1 MDVITLVG
9 KYDTYDNWVNGT
21 SSMDIFDT
29 LITILATGI
38 AVVSAGHALLS
49 KRDPKASIG
58 WIAVCVLI
66 PFAGP
71 LLYYLFGINRVRTR
85 ARKLQRRSES
95 LQAVE
100 AKPVRKRKVR
110 TAADAGSQSE
120 NPELVHISEIITD
133 RPLVGG
139 NLIGVLHNGEQAY
152 PAMLDAIENARQSL
166 FLATYIFETNDTGRA
181 FVDALD
187 RAVRRGVDVRVM
199 IDGLSDMVNLPRA
212 SRLLK
217 KRGIPFAMFLPP
229 RLIPPTVTLNLRNH
243 RKILVADGEIGFT
256 GGINIGDSHL
266 AENHKNKNRVVDVH
280 FQLKGPVVKQI
291 EEVFI
296 EDWGFLTGVYEG
308 SSQGESAQE
317 GSAACRV
324 ITEGPNEDLDKL
336 IMILTGAVSAAKTSV
351 VIMTPYF
358 LPPRGLLAALQAAAL
373 RGLQVTIILP
383 AKNDSFLAHWATRN
397 LLWELLERGVRI
409 YYQPP
414 PFVHTKLVIIDDY
427 YVHIGSANIDPR
439 SLRLNFEL
447 AVEVFDRPLAQ
458 ILTAHV
464 ESVIQRSQPVTLEE
478 LDHRP
483 LPVKVRDSLAWL
495 LSPYL

>member
-1 MDVITLVG
+1 M
-9 KYDTYDNWVNGT
+9 N
-21 SSMDIFDT
+21 IFDT
-29 LITILATGI
+29 LVTILATGI
-38 AVVSAGHALLS
+38 AVISAGHALLS

-58 WIAVCVLI
+58 WIAFCILI
-66 PFAGP
+66 PFVGP

-85 ARKLQRRSES
+85 AQKLQRRSES
-95 LQAVE
+95 LQAAE
-100 AKPVRKRKVR
+100 AKQAKKRKVR
-110 TAADAGSQSE
+110 PVADVGSQSE
-120 NPELVHISEIITD
+120 NPELVHISDIITD
-133 RPLVGG
+133 RPLVDG
-139 NLIGVLHNGEQAY
+139 NLIEVLHNGEQAY

-166 FLATYIFETNDTGRA
+166 FLATYIFETNHTGRS
-181 FVDALD
+181 FIDALD
-187 RAVRRGVDVRVM
+187 RAARRGVDVRVM
-199 IDGLSDMVNLPRA
+199 IDGLSDMLHLPRA

-217 KRGIPFAMFLPP
+217 KRGITFAKFLPP
-229 RLIPPTVTLNLRNH
+229 QLIPPTVTINLRNH

-266 AENHKNKNRVVDVH
+266 AEKNENSNRVVDVH
-280 FQLKGPVVKQI
+280 FRLKGPVVKQI

-296 EDWGFLTGVYEG
+296 EDWGFLTGTYDG
-308 SSQGESAQE
+308 LSQGESTQE

-336 IMILTGAVSAAKTSV
+336 VMILIGAVSAAKTSI

-383 AKNDSFLAHWATRN
+383 AKNDSFLVHWATRN
-397 LLWELLERGVRI
+397 LLWELLERGVHV

-458 ILTAHV
+458 IITAHV
-464 ESVIQRSQPVTLEE
+464 KSVIQRSRPVTLED
-478 LDHRP
+478 LDSRS
-483 LPVKVRDSLAWL
+483 LPVRVRDSLSWL